1 MNLNEFSLDSYA
13 HDQFVPREFDDG
25 GIYILE
31 DPWTAKLSQ
40 QFDGCYRG
48 AHPRTNYQG
57 QRPPNFAAGRREGM
71 RGPKEN
77 YVQAQWMR
85 ETPDERNQRF
95 HMDSVMWDPRPP
107 HYNPSA
113 PMNYAHLTVLGG
125 EFAQEDPRGA
135 PRISPWK
142 TKSQAMTTIDDFQG
156 APSAAPSAAPSSAPS
171 SFLDQKISMRS
182 VLLLILIIVVAMVLM
197 VRAANSSTA
206 ECRALVGALIGRRTD
221 S

>member
-1 MNLNEFSLDSYA
+1 
-13 HDQFVPREFDDG
+13 
-25 GIYILE
+25 
-31 DPWTAKLSQ
+31 
-40 QFDGCYRG
+40 
-48 AHPRTNYQG
+48 
-57 QRPPNFAAGRREGM
+57 
-71 RGPKEN
+71 
-77 YVQAQWMR
+77 MR

-206 ECRALVGALIGRRTD
+206 ECRVRLICSRLFVLFFEVTGSLIPINSFSIKGAFHTRPI
-221 S
+221 